1 MLKTQGFVLFV
12 VLFFG
17 IFVLFYGLD
26 LLWIKIMAG
35 TMQLR
40 LERAHKVLF
49 SRFYFKDP
57 GSSRRM
63 ELPPIEFRSFE
74 FMFEQL
80 INDYD

>member
-1 MLKTQGFVLFV
+1 
-12 VLFFG
+12 
-17 IFVLFYGLD
+17 
-26 LLWIKIMAG
+26 
-35 TMQLR
+35 MQLR